1 MPMDTVRLAYRDN
14 DRTPVI
20 YCIKEMAARH
30 YDLNV
35 DIMRVH
41 DNDAYEQ
48 GVFDGSFD
56 MICEHL
62 EYLFQEVAQRGKKAT
77 MFLAPVGETQE
88 PLVVAPDIARVSD
101 LEGKKIAV
109 RTTGRPFAIT
119 LRVRQLGLEGKV

>member
-35 DIMRVH
+35 EIMRVH

-56 MICEHL
+56 MFCEHL
-62 EYLFQEVAQRGKKAT
+62 GYLFQEVAPRGKKAT
-77 MFLAPVGETQE
+77 MCLAPGGGTQE
-88 PLVVAPDIARVSD
+88 PLLGAPDLAR
-101 LEGKKIAV
+101 L
-109 RTTGRPFAIT
+109 
-119 LRVRQLGLEGKV
+119 